1 MEWKIYLGQQAGC
14 RAAEECLGM
23 VDAQIAGPPSA
34 ALVLVTHC
42 SGVREA
48 LSLGQ
53 NSGTTVHQLFMLG

>member
-14 RAAEECLGM
+14 RAVEECLGM
-23 VDAQIAGPPSA
+23 VDAQIAA
-34 ALVLVTHC
+34 ALVPVTHC

-53 NSGTTVHQLFMLG
+53 NSGTTVLQLFMLG